1 MLQPKSIKLHLNRN
15 VIVYGFFKQ
24 LNVHVVILK
33 PFLGLIHE
41 NVACDFRHL
50 FDNFLLGDLLIVTKR
65 KGYLHFL
72 CHIDVK
78 KYPAVN
84 YRLENRHKDDSVL
97 RCAYVAVADKVLNV
111 LKARF
116 FKKDAM
122 STEPE
127 DFVGHPHQYGHAFS
141 LNSCPHALELFLC
154 KVELK
159 LIKLATLKS
168 L

>member
-1 MLQPKSIKLHLNRN
+1 
-15 VIVYGFFKQ
+15 
-24 LNVHVVILK
+24 
-33 PFLGLIHE
+33 
-41 NVACDFRHL
+41 
-50 FDNFLLGDLLIVTKR
+50 LLGDLLIVTES
-65 KGYLHFL
+65 KGDFHFL
-72 CHIDVK
+72 GHIDVK

-84 YRLENRHKDDSVL
+84 YRLENWHKNDSVI
-97 RCAYVAVADKVLNV
+97 RCAYVAIADKVLYF

-127 DFVGHPHQYGHAFS
+127 DLVGHPHQYGHAFS
-141 LNSCPHALELFLC
+141 LNSRPHALELFLR

>member
-1 MLQPKSIKLHLNRN
+1 
-15 VIVYGFFKQ
+15 
-24 LNVHVVILK
+24 
-33 PFLGLIHE
+33 
-41 NVACDFRHL
+41 
-50 FDNFLLGDLLIVTKR
+50 LLGDLLIVSKR
-65 KGYLHFL
+65 KGDFHFL
-72 CHIDVK
+72 GHINVE

-84 YRLENRHKDDSVL
+84 DRLENRHKDDSVL
-97 RCAYVAVADKVLNV
+97 RCAYVAVTYKVLHF

-127 DFVGHPHQYGHAFS
+127 DFVGHPHQYCHAFS
-141 LNSCPHALELFLC
+141 LNSRPHALELFLC
-154 KVELK
+154 NFKLK